1 MLHETGRMKRRLLR
15 LFSII
20 LLAVPALTG
29 CGYSL
34 AGYSENNGE
43 ARYKKVLLYGSKSDL
58 LYQELYI
65 RLRAAGVE
73 LLQEKTP
80 DAVTIILSGSRVK
93 RSLSAVD
100 SRSQELQY
108 NMQSATSYSFVLPDG
123 RVIAKKSKFN
133 RTILNKGVEALAGAN
148 EQRLLINE
156 MKQQTVDEIF
166 INFMRLR

>member
-1 MLHETGRMKRRLLR
+1 MKKRLLW

-20 LLAVPALTG
+20 LAAVPALSG

-34 AGYSENNGE
+34 SGYSENNGE
-43 ARYKKVLLYGSKSDL
+43 AKYKKVILYGNKADL
-58 LYQELYI
+58 LYQDLYI
-65 RLRAAGVE
+65 RLRAAGVQI
-73 LLQEKTP
+73 LQKKNPE
-80 DAVTIILSGSRVK
+80 AVTIILSGSRVQ
-93 RSLSAVD
+93 RDLSAVD

-108 NMQSATSYSFVLPDG
+108 IMQSSTRYSFVLPDG
-123 RVIAKKSKFN
+123 KVIAKKSSFN

-156 MKQQTVDEIF
+156 MKKQTVDEIF